1 MGRPGRIYIPAS
13 SLSTGDQDIVQEP
26 RASVPNMSSTPVIAT
41 AAAVICP
48 IRQPRGP
55 PPIEALL
62 AKPMSKQEDSKN
74 FAARGLCPQISGFV
88 CLGGIIQLKE
98 KGINILVH

>member
-1 MGRPGRIYIPAS
+1 
-13 SLSTGDQDIVQEP
+13 
-26 RASVPNMSSTPVIAT
+26 MSSTPVRAKSV
-41 AAAVICP
+41 AVICP

-62 AKPMSKQEDSKN
+62 AKPMSEQEGSKN
-74 FAARGLCPQISGFV
+74 FAARGLCPQISAFV

-98 KGINILVH
+98 KDINILVHYGS